1 MPRQGISWRPG
12 AYPFRSHP
20 NDLPVP
26 APAAF
31 RQQLLGAIP
40 RLRRYARSLVFDV
53 GAADDLVQTALERA
67 LTHWHQFDQRRDI
80 LVWTISIAHNAFI
93 DERRRG
99 ARLSLV
105 EPDGADGEAS
115 PHAHL
120 DRVASDP
127 GPDVGL
133 RLDLVAALG
142 RLPLDQREAL
152 LLVCVEQFSYAECA
166 EALAIPI
173 GTVMSRVARGR
184 SALRALLDGGSGP
197 PVIPAAGATALR
209 RVV

>member
-1 MPRQGISWRPG
+1 V
-12 AYPFRSHP
+12 
-20 NDLPVP
+20 PVP

-99 ARLSLV
+99 ARLSVV
-105 EPDGADGEAS
+105 EPAGADGEAP

-120 DRVASDP
+120 DRLASDP
-127 GPDVGL
+127 GADVGL
-133 RLDLVAALG
+133 RMDLVAALE

-173 GTVMSRVARGR
+173 GTVMSRVSRGR